1 MRSFRLPW
9 HRRSDA
15 SLTGPE
21 LRNEPCGP
29 EKQTDSSDFLLF
41 EPSDRAG
48 SNTSILDL
56 IGSHGGSHGV
66 TADAARGQRGTGSQA
81 IPFHERTDDLVET
94 LHAQYWRALLDPHA
108 ALSGSWGEP
117 LDSPATPVASVIPDS
132 HDLWS
137 TPTNA
142 AASGSLEVML
152 SGERSLED
160 AFGQLDTAFTSG
172 LAIEPAPE
180 VLRLFAPPEFH
191 AAEARRAPA
200 LPPALTRREHHAL
213 SVDSPLAAPVSKDD
227 A

>member
-9 HRRSDA
+9 HRRPDT
-15 SLTGPE
+15 SLTEPE
-21 LRNEPCGP
+21 LRNEPCCP
-29 EKQTDSSDFLLF
+29 EKQEDSAYLLLF

-56 IGSHGGSHGV
+56 IGSHGV
-66 TADAARGQRGTGSQA
+66 TADTARGKRGTGLQA
-81 IPFHERTDDLVET
+81 TPLPDRTDDLVET
-94 LHAQYWRALLDPHA
+94 LHAQYWRALTDPHT
-108 ALSGSWGEP
+108 ALSGSWGEQP
-117 LDSPATPVASVIPDS
+117 DSHATPVASVMPDS
-132 HDLWS
+132 HDLWP

-142 AASGSLEVML
+142 AASGSIEVML
-152 SGERSLED
+152 SGERNLED
-160 AFGQLDTAFTSG
+160 AFGHLAPGFTPE
-172 LAIEPAPE
+172 LEIEPVPE

-213 SVDSPLAAPVSKDD
+213 SVDSPLAAPVRKDD